1 MNRRPRIFLTILI
14 LASTLAAC
22 SSGLPTPVG
31 TIVPLTGSTPEHW
44 TPPLQASWQIQHTG
58 AIDTTLPVDI
68 YNLDLFDTSPET
80 IANLHARGVKVMCY
94 FSAGTYE
101 NWRPDAAQ
109 FPASI
114 LGSPLADSPDEQ
126 WLDIRGLQLL
136 APIMLERIAL
146 AAQKGCD
153 GIDPDHVDG
162 YASETSFP
170 LTPDDQL
177 TYNIFLANA
186 AHQNGLGIGLKN
198 DLDQIP
204 ALLPYFDWALN
215 EECFTYNEC
224 GLLLPFVQAG
234 KAVFII
240 EYGLAPDAF
249 CPQVNQMGF
258 NALHKTLS
266 LDSYLTPC
274 R

>member
-1 MNRRPRIFLTILI
+1 MKRRPRIFLTILL

-22 SSGLPTPVG
+22 SSGLPTPVQ
-31 TIVPLTGSTPEHW
+31 TIVPVTGSTPEHW

-80 IANLHARGVKVMCY
+80 IADLHARGVKVMCY

-101 NWRPDAAQ
+101 NWRSDAAN

-162 YASETSFP
+162 YANETGFP

-198 DLDQIP
+198 DLAQIP
-204 ALLPYFDWALN
+204 VLVSYFDWMLS

-224 GLLLPFVQAG
+224 NLLEPFVQAG
-234 KAVFII
+234 KAVFVI
-240 EYGLAPDAF
+240 EYQLPAENFCAQSTTLNFNAIQKNTELDAF
-249 CPQVNQMGF
+249 HISCQ
-258 NALHKTLS
+258 
-266 LDSYLTPC
+266 
-274 R
+274 